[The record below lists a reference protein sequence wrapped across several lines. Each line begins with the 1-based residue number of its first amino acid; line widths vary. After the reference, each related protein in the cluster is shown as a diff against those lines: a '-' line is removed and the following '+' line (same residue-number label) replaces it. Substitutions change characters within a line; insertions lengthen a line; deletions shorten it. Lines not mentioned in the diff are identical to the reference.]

1 VRIGAVRA
9 PLSANGAMSEA
20 AIPSV
25 DSISAAV
32 KKVMTY

>member
-1 VRIGAVRA
+1 
-9 PLSANGAMSEA
+9 MSEA

-32 KKVMTY
+32 KKVMKY